1 MRFVSTP
8 EVLER
13 FVSVEREIVQID
25 NELSSAAATEDE
37 GMAAAITISV
47 KCLFGMTYR
56 LAISAYFNPKSC
68 FQSVFLLFG
77 LILVELEVL
86 ELQKCED
93 FKLKFSPILC
103 SQD

>member
-37 GMAAAITISV
+37 GMT
-47 KCLFGMTYR
+47 CLFGMTYR

-86 ELQKCED
+86 ELQRCED